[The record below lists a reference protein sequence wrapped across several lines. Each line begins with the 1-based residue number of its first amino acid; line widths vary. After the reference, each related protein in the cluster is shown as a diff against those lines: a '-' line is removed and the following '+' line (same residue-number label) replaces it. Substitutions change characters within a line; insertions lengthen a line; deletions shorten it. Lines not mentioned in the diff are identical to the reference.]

1 VPAVGEPRS
10 TANVVTPSV
19 GLVVRP
25 RPWFS
30 LFSNYAR
37 GFEPPAPGQ
46 YLENGSGLQPA
57 EHESF
62 EGGAKAELAG
72 GSVSVSGAAFHIRRT
87 NVPEADARGFYRQI
101 GEGASHGL
109 ELEIGGRL
117 APGFGVRGGYAWT
130 HAEVTQDVSG
140 FVGRLLPNAPRHK
153 AEIWGRY
160 RVLEGALR
168 TLTGSAGV
176 VYVSDRFTN
185 RDNSVVAPSFTRLDA
200 SGSYEIARDLTVRV
214 AANNV
219 TNRRYVS
226 SGSGLGL
233 FAGPPR
239 RIAVQLT
246 TAF

>member
-1 VPAVGEPRS
+1 M
-10 TANVVTPSV
+10 
-19 GLVVRP
+19 
-25 RPWFS
+25 
-30 LFSNYAR
+30 
-37 GFEPPAPGQ
+37 
-46 YLENGSGLQPA
+46 
-57 EHESF
+57 
-62 EGGAKAELAG
+62 
-72 GSVSVSGAAFHIRRT
+72 
-87 NVPEADARGFYRQI
+87 
-101 GEGASHGL
+101 
-109 ELEIGGRL
+109 
-117 APGFGVRGGYAWT
+117 
-130 HAEVTQDVSG
+130 
-140 FVGRLLPNAPRHK
+140 
-153 AEIWGRY
+153 
-160 RVLEGALR
+160 R

-226 SGSGLGL
+226 SGGGLGL